1 MILRQ
6 QYVFCYI
13 HYILYEFICFHFI
26 TVSEEKLE
34 FVMKLAGCLLPH
46 PLSPQY
52 MKDQAN
58 YGNVKGVMNTLSV
71 LE

>member
-26 TVSEEKLE
+26 TVSGGNQAIYGQDKRKQKQLINTILTVEQGIIQNILCT
-34 FVMKLAGCLLPH
+34 LAGVI
-46 PLSPQY
+46 
-52 MKDQAN
+52 D
-58 YGNVKGVMNTLSV
+58 
-71 LE
+71 